1 VAIAASVSRDYN
13 ERSTY
18 DGGAVTTSEIFE
30 LRQYEL
36 HPGQRDVLIEVF
48 DRALV
53 ETQEAVGMEIIGQF
67 RDLDDPDKFVWM
79 RGFTDMAARQAALS
93 AFYRGPAWKANSGA
107 ANATMVSVDDVLLLR
122 PVLPRTSF
130 RGLDTPRQAVG
141 GTHQPQALIEVT
153 ILHFAEAVTRDVTD
167 RFVTDIEPLLVAAG
181 SRPVALLE
189 TEPAENT
196 FTALPVREGE
206 HVLVRV
212 ARFESPADHA
222 DHLDRLTTSPDW
234 AVAERAWSGRL
245 AGPTRRLRLQPT
257 TRSLLR

>member
-1 VAIAASVSRDYN
+1 M
-13 ERSTY
+13 
-18 DGGAVTTSEIFE
+18 TTSQIFE

-36 HPGQRDVLIEVF
+36 HPGQRDVLIELF
-48 DRALV
+48 DRELV

-93 AFYRGPAWKANSGA
+93 AFYSGPVWNANRAA
-107 ANATMVSVDDVLLLR
+107 ANPTMVSVDDVLLLR
-122 PVLPRTSF
+122 PASRKTTF
-130 RGLDTPRQAVG
+130 RGLDPPRQAVG
-141 GTHQPQALIEVT
+141 GTHRPQTLIEVT
-153 ILHFAEAVTRDVTD
+153 ILHFAEPVTRDVTD
-167 RFVTDIEPLLVAAG
+167 RFATDVEPLLVAAG
-181 SRPVALLE
+181 GHPVALLE
-189 TEPAENT
+189 TDPAENT

-222 DHLDRLTTSPDW
+222 DHLERLAGSAGW
-234 AVAERAWSGRL
+234 EAAERALSGHL

-257 TRSLLR
+257 ARSLLR